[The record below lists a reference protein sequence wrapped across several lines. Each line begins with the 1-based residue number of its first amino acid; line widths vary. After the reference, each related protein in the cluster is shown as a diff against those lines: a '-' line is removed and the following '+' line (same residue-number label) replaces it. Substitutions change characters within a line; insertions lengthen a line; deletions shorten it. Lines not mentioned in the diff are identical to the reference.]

1 MDLNSS
7 LIDVNGVGPAL
18 FAKFQAMGINT
29 IQDLLTNYP
38 RKYQDYSSVE
48 KITELKPGLV
58 TIKGRIESITSR
70 YVRAGMH
77 ITEAVVSDNTSKLSL
92 VWFNQPYRAN
102 SIKKGVEYFISGD
115 FGLHRQRMS
124 IINPN
129 IELVSNFPV
138 NTARILPIYRETKG
152 LSSVQIR
159 KILKGLLIYLKDV
172 EESLPAWMIN
182 DFNLLPLARAIEII
196 HFPRDNTE
204 LAQARDRIGFEE
216 LFDMSLAAGLNR
228 EQLGQFKSVPIHFDQ
243 KLTQTLV
250 QQLPFKLT
258 DEQRIATWQIIQDI
272 STDKPM
278 NRLLEGD
285 VGTGK
290 TVVAT
295 VAAAIAVK
303 AGFQVALLAPTELL
317 AKQHFVTIH
326 NIFKSIGMESR
337 VGLLTGSMKTAR
349 QSEIKE
355 QIVSSKIDFIIG
367 THSII
372 QEGIKLDKLGLIIID
387 EQHRFGVKQRQKLL
401 NKTDHMPHLL
411 SMTATPIP
419 RSLQLTLFGDLDVS
433 IIKTKPYS
441 KLPILTQ
448 IISLNQRTQI
458 YKDLLPRLQN
468 GEQIFVVCPIIQ
480 DSRVSSVRSVEK
492 VYDELSK
499 SIFKDFKVGFLHGRL
514 NSEDAEYTMQKF
526 IDNKINVLVSTT
538 IIEVGIDV
546 PNATVIVIESPDRFG
561 LAQIHQLRGRVGRNQ
576 KQGYCYLMLNE
587 NKPPSKRLVALEKIY
602 DGFELADLDLEIR
615 GPGVIYGTMQH
626 GRIGFDLQI
635 ATLTDVPLMLKAR
648 KAADLFI
655 KKQEKLLQY
664 VQLNERVKRLRSI
677 TTLN

>member
-1 MDLNSS
+1 MDINSS
-7 LIDVNGVGPAL
+7 LINISGVGPNMY
-18 FAKFQAMGINT
+18 AKFQAMGINT
-29 IQDLLTNYP
+29 VQDLLTNYP
-38 RKYQDYSSVE
+38 RKYQDYSVIE
-48 KITELKPGLV
+48 KIVDLQPGLV
-58 TIKGRIESITSR
+58 TIKGKIDSVVSR
-70 YVRAGMH
+70 YARAGLH
-77 ITEAVVSDNTSKLSL
+77 ITEAVVSDNSSKLSL

-102 SIKKGVEYFISGD
+102 SIKRGSEYFISGD

-129 IELVSNFPV
+129 IELVSSFPV

-152 LSSVQIR
+152 LTSVQIR
-159 KILKGLLIYLKDV
+159 KILKTSLIYLKAV
-172 EESLPAWMIN
+172 EESLPDWMIEE
-182 DFNLLPLARAIEII
+182 FNLLPLARAIEIV
-196 HFPRDNTE
+196 HFPQNNKE
-204 LAQARDRIGFEE
+204 LSRARDRIGFEE
-216 LFDMSLAAGLNR
+216 LFDLSLAAGLNR
-228 EQLGQFKSVPIHFDQ
+228 EQLGQYKALPINFDQ
-243 KLTQTLV
+243 ALTQTLV
-250 QQLPFKLT
+250 KKLPFELT
-258 DEQRIATWQIIQDI
+258 DEQRMAIWQIIKDI
-272 STDKPM
+272 EKDKPM

-290 TVVAT
+290 TVVST

-317 AKQHFVTIH
+317 AKQHYATIYK
-326 NIFKSIGMESR
+326 IFKSIGMEAR
-337 VGLLTGSMKTAR
+337 VGLLTGSMKPSA
-349 QSEIKE
+349 QKEIK
-355 QIVSSKIDFIIG
+355 QKIEDGENDFIIG

-372 QEGIKLDKLGLIIID
+372 SDGIKLDRLGLIIID

-433 IIKTKPYS
+433 IIKAKPYS
-441 KLPILTQ
+441 KLPILTK
-448 IISLNQRTQI
+448 IISLNQRTEV
-458 YKDLLPRLQN
+458 YKELITQLQA
-468 GEQIFVVCPIIQ
+468 GAQIFVVCPIIQ
-480 DSRVSSVRSVEK
+480 DSRVSAVRSVEK

-499 SIFKDFKVGFLHGRL
+499 TTFQDYKVGCLHGRL
-514 NSEDAEYTMQKF
+514 STDEAEDIMKKF
-526 IDNKINVLVSTT
+526 VDNKINVLVATT

-546 PNATVIVIESPDRFG
+546 PNATAIVIESPDRFG
-561 LAQIHQLRGRVGRNQ
+561 LAQIHQLRGRVGRDQ

-587 NKPPSKRLVALEKIY
+587 SKTPSKRLVALERIY

-626 GRIGFDLQI
+626 GKIGFDLQI
-635 ATLTDVPLMLKAR
+635 ATLTDVPLMLQAR
-648 KAADLFI
+648 KAADMFI
-655 KKQEKLLQY
+655 RKHEKLLQY